1 MACNFSGRA
10 AASLALTLFL
20 LLPAWTGHAQEQ
32 TQEQAQAQAQESQDM
47 TTSQTGAT
55 SKEQQS
61 APTDIDRILQDE
73 QLRIGLQE
81 AFQRKSKL
89 RQPDVDIT
97 RITTM
102 FFTRW
107 QHALLQEAKA
117 RFTTRA
123 PDQGEVSVS
132 ETGDPDKRIKGPR
145 EIRLG
150 GISYV
155 GPSDWTVWLN
165 GERITPNAIPKEVI
179 DIKVAGE
186 FIELKWFDSY
196 LDLIFPVRLRPHQRF
211 NLDSRIFLP
220 GEGAPQ

>member
-1 MACNFSGRA
+1 MACNLSGRA
-10 AASLALTLFL
+10 AVSLALALFL
-20 LLPAWTGHAQEQ
+20 LLPAGAG
-32 TQEQAQAQAQESQDM
+32 QAQDSAVSQAEVS
-47 TTSQTGAT
+47 T
-55 SKEQQS
+55 EQS
-61 APTDIDRILQDE
+61 PVPTDIDRILQDE

-89 RQPDVDIT
+89 RQPDVDIA
-97 RITTM
+97 RIGTM

-123 PDQGEVSVS
+123 PDQGEVSAS
-132 ETGDPDKRIKGPR
+132 EGGESGQQIKGPR

-150 GISYV
+150 GISYT
-155 GPSDWTVWLN
+155 GPSDWTIWLN

-179 DIKVAGE
+179 DINVAGD
-186 FIELKWFDSY
+186 FIELKWFDKYS
-196 LDLIFPVRLRPHQRF
+196 DLIFPVRLRPHQRF